1 MKSGYINSSTYFEAN
16 INSNDVTNIF
26 IHGVGLNHTM
36 WKLQKDYFNKKSNV
50 YYDLLNHGKTKKK
63 YNEINFKN
71 FNNQIIELI
80 SYLNIKKFNL
90 IGFSLGALI
99 AQHFASNYNDRI
111 NKLIIIAS
119 VHSRSHEQKIKVK
132 KRYTLSLNGKS
143 IADDSIKRWF
153 NSNYLNKNPLVYKYF
168 FDILKKNNPNH
179 FLPAYK
185 LFVESDKYKINFL
198 QIKKPTLIITGENDI
213 GATPE
218 MSLML
223 SKKINKSKI
232 YIVKKA
238 KHMCIYEKAKK
249 INSEIDNFIS
259 T

>member
-16 INSNDVTNIF
+16 LNSNDVTNIF

-36 WKLQKDYFNKKSNV
+36 WKYQKDYFNKKSNV

-63 YNEINFKN
+63 YNVINFKDY
-71 FNNQIIELI
+71 NNQIIELI
-80 SYLNIKKFNL
+80 NYLNIKKFNL

-99 AQHFASNYNDRI
+99 AQHFASNYNDKI

-119 VHSRSHEQKIKVK
+119 VYNRSQEQKINVK
-132 KRYTLSLNGKS
+132 NRYILSLNGDS

-168 FDILKKNNPNH
+168 FDILKKNNQKY

-185 LFVESDKYKINFL
+185 LFVESDQYKINFL
-198 QIKKPTLIITGENDI
+198 NIKKPTLIITGENDI
-213 GATPE
+213 GSTPE
-218 MSLML
+218 MSIKL
-223 SKKINKSKI
+223 SKKITNSKI

-238 KHMCIYEKAKK
+238 KHMGIYENAEK
-249 INSEIDNFIS
+249 INLEINNFIN